1 MARAKSSLCT
11 FWQGQEG
18 GATVMAVFLLATSLL
33 LAGYAIDTA
42 NAVRARTDLQVT
54 ADTAAHAA
62 LLARELK
69 SPAEA
74 RTAALD
80 LVERNM
86 PAAAHGL
93 VLRPED
99 IVFGRWD
106 RDTRTFTPDESSRK
120 AVRVVA
126 RQSETRGNGIDTYL
140 LKLVGFD
147 QWDLASTAV
156 FTTYRPNCTEEGMVS
171 QVRVDLQSNNSYF
184 NGFCVHSNGT
194 MELNQ
199 NNYFEPGTVV
209 SVSDLDN
216 LELPNSGYTNNNGL
230 SEALREGSWNIRI
243 LSRIDAIIAGLYA
256 ADRMYVRDYITNL
269 SFRTLPTNRNLVTAD
284 FEPGRMHRATCSG
297 GQRLRI
303 EAGTVLN
310 RVHIVTNCAVRFED
324 GVHLE
329 DVVIA
334 TSNTGTRSFDA
345 NQNIFIGRDD
355 DCAPGGGAQLVTA
368 GSAVFTS
375 SLHMFGGQ
383 ILAKQNITFTAN
395 ANGIQGAAMVA
406 GGTISGTSNMSM
418 GFCGSGM
425 EHNFHAAYFKL
436 VE

>member
-1 MARAKSSLCT
+1 MARAKSGPLA

-18 GATVMAVFLLATSLL
+18 GANVMAVFLLATSLL

-74 RTAALD
+74 RTAALN

-171 QVRVDLQSNNSYF
+171 QVRVDLQ
-184 NGFCVHSNGT
+184 
-194 MELNQ
+194 E
-199 NNYFEPGTVV
+199 
-209 SVSDLDN
+209 SV
-216 LELPNSGYTNNNGL
+216 
-230 SEALREGSWNIRI
+230 
-243 LSRIDAIIAGLYA
+243 
-256 ADRMYVRDYITNL
+256 
-269 SFRTLPTNRNLVTAD
+269 
-284 FEPGRMHRATCSG
+284 
-297 GQRLRI
+297 
-303 EAGTVLN
+303 
-310 RVHIVTNCAVRFED
+310 
-324 GVHLE
+324 
-329 DVVIA
+329 
-334 TSNTGTRSFDA
+334 RSSVY
-345 NQNIFIGRDD
+345 G
-355 DCAPGGGAQLVTA
+355 
-368 GSAVFTS
+368 
-375 SLHMFGGQ
+375 
-383 ILAKQNITFTAN
+383 
-395 ANGIQGAAMVA
+395 
-406 GGTISGTSNMSM
+406 
-418 GFCGSGM
+418 
-425 EHNFHAAYFKL
+425 
-436 VE
+436 